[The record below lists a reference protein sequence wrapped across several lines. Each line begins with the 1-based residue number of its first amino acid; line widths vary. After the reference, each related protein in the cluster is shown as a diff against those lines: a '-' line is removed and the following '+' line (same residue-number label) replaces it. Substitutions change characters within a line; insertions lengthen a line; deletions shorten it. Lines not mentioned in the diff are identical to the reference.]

1 MHVLEVDLGGRDRR
15 RQALKRP
22 LPEAQ
27 IATLREAS
35 AAYQERCKFKPGDI
49 VTPKPTSIYD
59 NKGVPHV
66 VLEISPVAIRN
77 FEPDNCFAHS
87 FGSRLDIRVGVLI
100 GDEVVAFWQESWQ
113 HQIYTPAE

>member
-1 MHVLEVDLGGRDRR
+1 MQIFEVELPGVKQR
-15 RQALKRP
+15 RQELKRP

-35 AAYQERCKFKPGDI
+35 AAYQERNKFKIGDI

-66 VLEISPVAIRN
+66 VLEVAPVAIRN
-77 FEPDNCFAHS
+77 FEPGNCYAHS
-87 FGSRLDIRVGVLI
+87 FGTRLDIRVGLLI

-113 HQIYTPAE
+113 HQTYTPTE

>member
-1 MHVLEVDLGGRDRR
+1 MQIFEVELPGVNQR

-49 VTPKPTSIYD
+49 VTPKPTSTYD
-59 NKGVPHV
+59 NKGVPHI
-66 VLEISPVAIRN
+66 VLEVAAVPIRD
-77 FEPDNCFAHS
+77 FEP
-87 FGSRLDIRVGVLI
+87 GSCTAFTYGGKLDIRVGVLI
-100 GDEVVAFWQESWQ
+100 GESVVAYWQESWQ
-113 HQIYTPAE
+113 HELYSAE

>member
-1 MHVLEVDLGGRDRR
+1 MQIFEVELPGVKQR

-27 IATLREAS
+27 IATLVEAN
-35 AAYQERCKFKPGDI
+35 AAYQKRCPFKLGDI
-49 VTPKPTSIYD
+49 VTPRPTSIYD

>member
-1 MHVLEVDLGGRDRR
+1 MQILEVELPGVNQR

-35 AAYQERCKFKPGDI
+35 AAYQARCPFTVGDI

-59 NKGVPHV
+59 HKGIPHV
-66 VLEISPVAIRN
+66 VLEVSPVAIRN
-77 FEPDNCFAHS
+77 FEPGNCYALTY
-87 FGSRLDIRVGVLI
+87 GARLDIRVGVLV
-100 GDEVVAFWQESWQ
+100 GDEVFAFWQESWQ
-113 HQIYTPAE
+113 HQLYTPAQ